1 MYNKYSII
9 FNNINL
15 NKIILF
21 SEDAQSIIDASM
33 FGRFYRPLPYKSIKN
48 FMKIYKSEEKKNC

>member
-33 FGRFYRPLPYKSIKN
+33 FGRVYRPLPINYYKVK
-48 FMKIYKSEEKKNC
+48 